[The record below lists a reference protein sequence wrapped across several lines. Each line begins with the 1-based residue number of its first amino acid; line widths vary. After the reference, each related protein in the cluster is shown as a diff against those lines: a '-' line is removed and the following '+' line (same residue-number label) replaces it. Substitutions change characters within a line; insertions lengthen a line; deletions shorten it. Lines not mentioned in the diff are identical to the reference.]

1 MGGLTMSEFLAE
13 LLGTMVLIIFG
24 AGVVG
29 GNALK
34 WSKAKDTGWVLIALG
49 WGLAVT
55 MGVYVSG
62 FASDGH
68 INPAVTLGFAVIGDF
83 PWEKVPAY
91 ISGQFIGAMIGAAI
105 VVLNYLPHWRE
116 TEDKAAKLGV
126 FSTAPDSPNVR
137 RPMQNLLSEVIGT
150 FVLLFALLF
159 IVGPTDFSEGLS
171 PIAVGL
177 LIVAVGVSLG
187 GATGYAIN
195 PARDLGPRII
205 HALLPIPGKGVS
217 DWKYAWIPVVG
228 PFVGGVYGSL
238 FYQAVFSGVYAIPFW
253 IGTIVIVG
261 IVAAAI
267 MDESKI
273 SETAET
279 TVTDKAL

>member
-1 MGGLTMSEFLAE
+1 MSEFLAE

-29 GNALK
+29 GNVLK
-34 WSKAKDTGWVLIALG
+34 WSKAKDTGWVLVALG

-83 PWEKVPAY
+83 PWAKVPAY

-126 FSTAPDSPNVR
+126 FSTAPDSVRVR

-205 HALLPIPGKGVS
+205 HALLPIPGKGTS
-217 DWKYAWIPVVG
+217 DWKYAWIPVIG
-228 PFVGGVYGSL
+228 PLVGGIYGSL
-238 FYQAVFSGVYAIPFW
+238 FYQAVFSGVYAAPFW
-253 IGTIVIVG
+253 IGTVVIIGIIVG
-261 IVAAAI
+261 AI
-267 MDESKI
+267 ADESKV
-273 SETAET
+273 SESAET
-279 TVTDKAL
+279 TITDKAL